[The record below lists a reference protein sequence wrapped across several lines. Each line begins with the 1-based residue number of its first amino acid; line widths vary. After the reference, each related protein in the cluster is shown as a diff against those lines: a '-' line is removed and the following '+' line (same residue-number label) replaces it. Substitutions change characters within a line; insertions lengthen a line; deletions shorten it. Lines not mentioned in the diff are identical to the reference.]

1 MRRIALFIALVM
13 ALPTVEMMIVP
24 PDPVYADS
32 HRRARDAVG
41 RGEIQPLERVLAG
54 VRSAYPGRVMDVD
67 LRQRGDSWT
76 YYIKLL
82 TPDDA
87 MMSINVDARTGRIL
101 SVSGGRR

>member
-1 MRRIALFIALVM
+1 MRRIAFLLAL
-13 ALPTVEMMIVP
+13 ALIMPTVEMIVVP
-24 PDPVYADS
+24 PQSVYADS

-41 RGEIQPLERVLAG
+41 RGEIQPLEQVLAG

-87 MMSINVDARTGRIL
+87 MMSINVDARTGRIQ

>member
-1 MRRIALFIALVM
+1 MRPIVLLLALALLAPTIATIV
-13 ALPTVEMMIVP
+13 VP
-24 PDPVYADS
+24 PNPVYADS

-41 RGEIQPLERVLAG
+41 RGEIQPLEQVLAG
-54 VRSAYPGRVMDVD
+54 VRSSYPGRVMDVD

-76 YYIKLL
+76 YHIKLL

-87 MMSINVDARTGRIL
+87 MMRIAVDARTGRIQ

>member
-1 MRRIALFIALVM
+1 MRRIAFLLAL
-13 ALPTVEMMIVP
+13 ALTVPTVEMIVVP
-24 PDPVYADS
+24 PEIVYADS

-41 RGEIQPLERVLAG
+41 RGEIRPLEQVLAG

-76 YYIKLL
+76 YRIKLL

-87 MMSINVDARTGRIL
+87 MMTINVDARTGRIQ
-101 SVSGGRR
+101 SVSGGR

>member
-1 MRRIALFIALVM
+1 MRRLAILLVLVLFV
-13 ALPTVEMMIVP
+13 PTVEMIAMP
-24 PDPVYADS
+24 PDLAYADG

-41 RGEIQPLERVLAG
+41 RGEIRPLEQVLAG

-67 LRQRGDSWT
+67 LRQRGDNWT
-76 YYIKLL
+76 YHIKLL

-87 MMSINVDARTGRIL
+87 MMRINVDARTGQIK